1 MLLITRWSLLVCLL
15 AACGGCASLRKQS
28 TGASTANDDAKAVTS
43 NKPASTGAAVSTTTA
58 NSKTPSKIITK
69 LLGIDDKATRSAVLR
84 AIELRSFRKREV
96 VTEAQVQRLFDRAP
110 KQIEQALEPFGYYN
124 AKVVSALRLDGSKWR
139 AQFDVQLGPRVI
151 IKTVNFQ
158 IDGPAGLD
166 ERVARSWRKLAL
178 KTGEPLDHARYEL
191 AKNDL
196 QRVLLE
202 RGYLDADLLEHRVE
216 VSRAEST
223 AVIVLKWQSGVRYA
237 YGTVQFTGAQFSP
250 AFMERYVNFSGDDF
264 YTQKRLLD
272 LQEKLLATDYFSS
285 VEIAPETEELA
296 DGKVPISIILTPAKR
311 SVYTYGVNVG
321 TDSGFGVRGA
331 LERRWVNDR
340 GHKFRSGV
348 DYSQRLKAGTLSYDI
363 PMPDKARTTYGLNL
377 SYRDEKN
384 DILEARLM
392 GVALRRTKE
401 WKLWQQTLAIN
412 WLNGDFEVGGEEG
425 NSTLFYPELIMYRR
439 NADDLL
445 YPRDGYSVTL
455 NARGGGKGLL
465 SDTSFAN
472 VSGELRYIKGIG
484 EKSRLLTRAAFG
496 ALWTEDFQRLPPE
509 LRFFAG
515 GDRSIRG
522 YRYQDLAPVN
532 ASNRVR
538 GGRYLAVA
546 SGEYE
551 YAWNDQYAVA
561 AFVDVGNAF
570 DSFTNLD
577 SKIGAGLGLR
587 WRSPVGVVR
596 LDVGFAL
603 DEPSKPARLHLVIGP
618 DL

>member
-1 MLLITRWSLLVCLL
+1 MLFANRWSLLLCLL
-15 AACGGCASLRKQS
+15 AACSGCANLGEEKTAASPAP
-28 TGASTANDDAKAVTS
+28 TGTVLATV
-43 NKPASTGAAVSTTTA
+43 
-58 NSKTPSKIITK
+58 PSKIVTK
-69 LLGIDDKATRSAVLR
+69 LLGVEDKAIRSAVLR

-110 KQIEQALEPFGYYN
+110 KQITQALEPFGYYN
-124 AKVVSALRLDGSKWR
+124 TKVESILRLDGAKWR
-139 AQFDVQLGPRVI
+139 PQFTITLGPRVI
-151 IKTVNFQ
+151 VKTVNFQ
-158 IDGPAGLD
+158 IDGPASID
-166 ERVARSWRKLAL
+166 DRIAKSWRKLAL

-191 AKNDL
+191 AKNNL
-196 QRVLLE
+196 QRILLE
-202 RGYLDADLLEHRVE
+202 RGYLDAELLEHRVE
-216 VSRAEST
+216 VSRAENS

-237 YGTVQFTGAQFSP
+237 YGEVRFAGAQFSP
-250 AFMERYVNFSGDDF
+250 VFMERYVNFSDDDF

-285 VEIAPETEELA
+285 VEIAPETEELSE
-296 DGKVPISIILTPAKR
+296 GKVPIAIILTPAKR
-311 SVYTYGVNVG
+311 SVYTYGVNFG

-340 GHKFRSGV
+340 GHKFRSGI
-348 DYSQRLKAGTLSYDI
+348 DYSQRLKAGSLSYDI
-363 PMPDKARTTYGLNL
+363 PMPDKARTSYGLGI

-384 DILEARLM
+384 DVLEARVM

-412 WLNGDFEVGGEEG
+412 WLNGDFDVGGEVG
-425 NSTLFYPELIMYRR
+425 NSKLFYPELIMYRR

-445 YPRDGYSVTL
+445 YPREGYSVTL
-455 NARGGGKGLL
+455 NARAGGNGLL

-472 VSGELRYIKGIG
+472 VSTELRYIKGFG
-484 EKSRLLTRAAFG
+484 EKWRLLTRAAFG

-532 ASNRVR
+532 ANNRVR
-538 GGRYLAVA
+538 GGRYLTVA

-551 YAWNDQYAVA
+551 YAWNDQYAIA
-561 AFVDVGNAF
+561 AFLDVGNAF
-570 DSFTNLD
+570 DSFANLD
-577 SKIGAGLGLR
+577 SKIGAGFGLR

-596 LDVGFAL
+596 LDIGYAI
-603 DEPSKPARLHLVIGP
+603 DEPTKPARLHLVIGP